1 MSEETLPRAALL
13 PSPRLRMAGG
23 LLVPRRVTIETI
35 YGCNFHCPMCPIDLP
50 SKRKKGLMKWELYKK
65 IIDDLTS
72 YKDDIEMMDLFSLG
86 EPLLD
91 KFLFERIRYAKAV
104 GFRNVGISTNAS
116 LLNPQKQRLLLES
129 GVDHVIF
136 SIDGVTKETYEKI
149 RVGGIFEIDIKN
161 CLETIAMRDSDGYPA
176 RFLVRFIRQDKNRH
190 EVGAFLKFWR
200 DQIDKSKGDAISIYD
215 AHTFGGT
222 TGIKDDLVSGRDESI
237 EKASCFIIFDILY
250 ILADGRV
257 PLCNEDWLN
266 GDYNFG
272 NAANNHPI
280 DIFNSPR
287 FQEIRALHNRGE
299 KTCMQICK
307 DCTVLYSETT
317 KQTF

>member
-1 MSEETLPRAALL
+1 MNEVLLPRAALL
-13 PSPRLRMAGG
+13 PSPRLRIRNDM
-23 LLVPRRVTIETI
+23 LIPKRVTIETI
-35 YGCNFHCPMCPIDLP
+35 YGCNFHCPMCPIDMP
-50 SKRKKGLMKWELYKK
+50 SKRKKGLMAWDLYKRV
-65 IIDDLTS
+65 IDELAP

-91 KFLFERIRYAKAV
+91 KYLFERIRYAKAV

-116 LLNPQKQRLLLES
+116 LLNAQKQRLLMES

-136 SIDGVTKETYEKI
+136 SIDGATKETYESI
-149 RVGGIFEIDIKN
+149 RVGGIFETDIKN
-161 CLETIAMRDSDGYPA
+161 CVETIALRDADGYPA
-176 RFLVRFIRQDKNRH
+176 RFLVRFIRQEKNRH
-190 EVGAFLKFWR
+190 EVGNFLKFWGTK
-200 DQIDKSKGDAISIYD
+200 IDKAKGDAISIYD

-222 TGIKDDLVSGRDESI
+222 TGIKDDIISGREESI
-237 EKASCFIIFDILY
+237 EKVPCFIIFDILY
-250 ILADGRV
+250 ILADGTV

-272 NAANNHPI
+272 NAANTNPI
-280 DIFNSPR
+280 EIFNSPR
-287 FQEIRALHNRGE
+287 FKQIRELHNRGE